1 MSLWVL
7 WRPYFSLQKTSL
19 YVTATETP
27 DFYPPGG
34 NCHGRIAPFYPQHC
48 TDYNMCKIVV
58 TFKGATGP
66 GGSGSH
72 QMTLQIEGQQG
83 GIIDKEMPVDR
94 SNIMM
99 FNPQT
104 GKGDK
109 IGIKTLEDNSRVR
122 YFKSNN
128 EVVDV

>member
-1 MSLWVL
+1 MNKFKKGDEVIVIAGKDKGRRGTIISVMKDGRVL
-7 WRPYFSLQKTSL
+7 VDNINMVKKAQKPNPNQG
-19 YVTATETP
+19 V
-27 DFYPPGG
+27 
-34 NCHGRIAPFYPQHC
+34 
-48 TDYNMCKIVV
+48 
-58 TFKGATGP
+58 
-66 GGSGSH
+66 
-72 QMTLQIEGQQG
+72 QG

-122 YFKSNN
+122 YFKSNG

>member
-1 MSLWVL
+1 MNKFKKGDEVIVIAGKDKGRRGTIISVM
-7 WRPYFSLQKTSL
+7 K
-19 YVTATETP
+19 
-27 DFYPPGG
+27 D
-34 NCHGRIAPFYPQHC
+34 GRILVENI
-48 TDYNMCKIVV
+48 NMVKKAQKPNPNQGV
-58 TFKGATGP
+58 
-66 GGSGSH
+66 
-72 QMTLQIEGQQG
+72 QG

-99 FNPQT
+99 FNSQT

-122 YFKSNN
+122 YFKSNG